1 MTTRIPSSLPLAHDS
16 RSRRVAIRT
25 WLAALSFF
33 ALVGTS
39 LPSVAQTTDASNTD
53 DPSAPSAQ
61 FSAQRIALIDLE
73 SVLRAASGTLRV
85 RELLDEQRLL
95 FQAEFAEREAALQ
108 QTERQLQADRN
119 TVSEDEF
126 TQRLTDFE
134 DEVARIQREI
144 QYRREALDL
153 AFQDAQ
159 ARLRQIAI
167 EIVTEIAREQQLDLV
182 LKEDSA
188 IAFRPGL
195 NISEL
200 VLRRLDERT
209 KDARIEIEVEDGTTT
224 DVDAGE

>member
-1 MTTRIPSSLPLAHDS
+1 VT
-16 RSRRVAIRT
+16 IRT
-25 WLAALSFF
+25 WLAALSFL
-33 ALVGTS
+33 ALVGAS
-39 LPSVAQTTDASNTD
+39 LPAMAQTSDGGKAD
-53 DPSAPSAQ
+53 DLLAPSAQ

-73 SVLRAASGTLRV
+73 NVLRAANGTLRV

-108 QTERQLQADRN
+108 KTERQLQADRK
-119 TVSEDEF
+119 TLSEDEF

-159 ARLRQIAI
+159 AKLRQIAI

-209 KDARIEIEVEDGTTT
+209 KDARIEIEIDDGGKR
-224 DVDAGE
+224 DVDAGQ

>member
-1 MTTRIPSSLPLAHDS
+1 M
-16 RSRRVAIRT
+16 AIRT
-25 WLAALSFF
+25 WLAALSFLAF
-33 ALVGTS
+33 AGTS
-39 LPSVAQTTDASNTD
+39 LPALAQAVDASNAD
-53 DPSAPSAQ
+53 DPSVPSAQ
-61 FSAQRIALIDLE
+61 FSSQRVALIDLE

-119 TVSEDEF
+119 TLSEDEF

-209 KDARIEIEVEDGTTT
+209 KDARIEIEVDDGTTT
-224 DVDAGE
+224 DVDAGQ

>member
-1 MTTRIPSSLPLAHDS
+1 M
-16 RSRRVAIRT
+16 AIRT
-25 WLAALSFF
+25 WLAALLFF
-33 ALVGTS
+33 TLVGTS
-39 LPSVAQTTDASNTD
+39 LPAVAQITDASKVD

-119 TVSEDEF
+119 TLSEDEF

-144 QYRREALDL
+144 QYRREALDR

-159 ARLRQIAI
+159 AKLRQIAI

-209 KDARIEIEVEDGTTT
+209 KDARIEIEVDDGTTT
-224 DVDAGE
+224 DVDAEE

>member
-1 MTTRIPSSLPLAHDS
+1 M
-16 RSRRVAIRT
+16 AIRN
-25 WLAALSFF
+25 WLAALLCF
-33 ALVGTS
+33 ALVGAS
-39 LPSVAQTTDASNTD
+39 LPAVAQTSDASKAD
-53 DPSAPSAQ
+53 EPSGPSAQ
-61 FSAQRIALIDLE
+61 FLAQRIALIDLE

-119 TVSEDEF
+119 TLNEDEF

-134 DEVARIQREI
+134 DEVVRIQREI

-159 ARLRQIAI
+159 ATLRQIAI

-209 KDARIEIEVEDGTTT
+209 KDARIEIEVDDGTTT

>member
-1 MTTRIPSSLPLAHDS
+1 M
-16 RSRRVAIRT
+16 AIRT

-39 LPSVAQTTDASNTD
+39 LPSVAQTTGASNAN

-108 QTERQLQADRN
+108 RTERQLQADRN
-119 TVSEDEF
+119 TLSEDEF

>member
-1 MTTRIPSSLPLAHDS
+1 M
-16 RSRRVAIRT
+16 AIRT

-39 LPSVAQTTDASNTD
+39 LPSVAQTPDASKAD

-119 TVSEDEF
+119 TLSEDEF

>member
-1 MTTRIPSSLPLAHDS
+1 M
-16 RSRRVAIRT
+16 AIRT
-25 WLAALSFF
+25 WLAALLFF
-33 ALVGTS
+33 TLVGTS
-39 LPSVAQTTDASNTD
+39 LPAVAQITDTTKAD

-119 TVSEDEF
+119 TLSEDEF

>member
-1 MTTRIPSSLPLAHDS
+1 M
-16 RSRRVAIRT
+16 AIRT

-39 LPSVAQTTDASNTD
+39 LPSVAQTTDASKADN
-53 DPSAPSAQ
+53 PSAPSAQ

-119 TVSEDEF
+119 TLSEDEF

-153 AFQDAQ
+153 AFQWFRDGIGLT
-159 ARLRQIAI
+159 RVIGF
-167 EIVTEIAREQQLDLV
+167 IVIQH
-182 LKEDSA
+182 
-188 IAFRPGL
+188 AFK
-195 NISEL
+195 
-200 VLRRLDERT
+200 RT
-209 KDARIEIEVEDGTTT
+209 ALESLHVFLASFRFSNP
-224 DVDAGE
+224 AS

>member
-1 MTTRIPSSLPLAHDS
+1 MAF
-16 RSRRVAIRT
+16 RT
-25 WLAALSFF
+25 WLATLSLF

-39 LPSVAQTTDASNTD
+39 LPAVGQTTDASKAD

-119 TVSEDEF
+119 TLSEDEF
-126 TQRLTDFE
+126 TLRLTDFE

-182 LKEDSA
+182 LKENSA

>member
-1 MTTRIPSSLPLAHDS
+1 M
-16 RSRRVAIRT
+16 VIRT
-25 WLAALSFF
+25 WLAALLFF
-33 ALVGTS
+33 VLVGTS
-39 LPSVAQTTDASNTD
+39 LPAVAQTTDASKAD
-53 DPSAPSAQ
+53 DLSAPSTQ

-73 SVLRAASGTLRV
+73 SVLRAASGTVRV

-119 TVSEDEF
+119 TLSEDEF

-159 ARLRQIAI
+159 ATLRQIAI

-209 KDARIEIEVEDGTTT
+209 KDARIEIEVDDGSTT

>member
-1 MTTRIPSSLPLAHDS
+1 
-16 RSRRVAIRT
+16 VAIRT

-39 LPSVAQTTDASNTD
+39 LPSVAQTPDASKAD

-188 IAFRPGL
+188 IAFRPSL

>member
-1 MTTRIPSSLPLAHDS
+1 M
-16 RSRRVAIRT
+16 AIRT

-33 ALVGTS
+33 ALVCTS
-39 LPSVAQTTDASNTD
+39 LPSVAQTTDASNAD

-119 TVSEDEF
+119 TLSEDEF

>member
-1 MTTRIPSSLPLAHDS
+1 M
-16 RSRRVAIRT
+16 AIRT
-25 WLAALSFF
+25 WLAALLFF

-39 LPSVAQTTDASNTD
+39 LAAVAQTTDASKAG
-53 DPSAPSAQ
+53 DPLAPSAQ

-119 TVSEDEF
+119 TLSEDEF

-159 ARLRQIAI
+159 AKLRQIAI

-182 LKEDSA
+182 LKENSA
-188 IAFRPGL
+188 LVFRPGL
-195 NISEL
+195 NISEF
-200 VLRRLDERT
+200 VLRRLNERT
-209 KDARIEIEVEDGTTT
+209 KDARIEIEVDDGTTT

>member
-1 MTTRIPSSLPLAHDS
+1 M
-16 RSRRVAIRT
+16 AIRT

-33 ALVGTS
+33 ALVCTS
-39 LPSVAQTTDASNTD
+39 LPSVAQTTDASMAD

-119 TVSEDEF
+119 TLSEDEF

>member
-1 MTTRIPSSLPLAHDS
+1 M
-16 RSRRVAIRT
+16 AIRT
-25 WLAALSFF
+25 WLAALLFL

-39 LPSVAQTTDASNTD
+39 LPSVAQKTDASKAD
-53 DPSAPSAQ
+53 YPSAPSAQ

-119 TVSEDEF
+119 TLSEDEF

-188 IAFRPGL
+188 LAFRPGL

-209 KDARIEIEVEDGTTT
+209 KDARIEIEVDDGTTT
-224 DVDAGE
+224 DVDTGE